1 MGGTEYSAKR
11 NIKNKKKMNQEPIL
25 LPIEIKI
32 TPRMGEYLDILQE
45 ENAEVIQIVSKI
57 RRFGIHSKN
66 PYEGPEARDNREQLV
81 DELGDV
87 LALMQ
92 LLEDKVF
99 TWPELQAR
107 ADFKK
112 EKLLSYLRS
121 EE

>member
-1 MGGTEYSAKR
+1 
-11 NIKNKKKMNQEPIL
+11 
-25 LPIEIKI
+25 
-32 TPRMGEYLDILQE
+32 MGEYLDILQE
-45 ENAEVIQIVSKI
+45 ENAEVIQAISKI

-66 PYEGPEARDNREQLV
+66 PYHGEDSKDNRELLV

-92 LLEDKVF
+92 LLEDKIF

-107 ADFKK
+107 ANFKK
-112 EKLLSYLRS
+112 EKLRSYLRS